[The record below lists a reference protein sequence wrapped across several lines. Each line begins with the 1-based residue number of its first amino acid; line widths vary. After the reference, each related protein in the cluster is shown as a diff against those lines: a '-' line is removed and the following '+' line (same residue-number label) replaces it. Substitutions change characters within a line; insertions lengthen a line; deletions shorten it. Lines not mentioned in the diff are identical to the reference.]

1 MSGTDIA
8 FFLLAL
14 AAIAGGVTMLQLT
27 NVVHMVVALVMTF
40 LGIAGL
46 YVLLSAE
53 FVAVV
58 QVLIYS
64 GAITIIM
71 LFAIMLTRHHRD
83 EKERQTTGG
92 VWHKT
97 VAAISVIAFGLAVYF
112 GIRRLDFGADG
123 SALSD
128 DNAKAIGKLLYS
140 YYTIPFEIVSVIL
153 LVALIGAI
161 VLAKKD
167 GKGAGDP

>member
-14 AAIAGGVTMLQLT
+14 TAIAGGVTMLQLT
-27 NVVHMVVALVMTF
+27 NVVHMVIALVMTF

-71 LFAIMLTRHHRD
+71 LFAIMLTRHHTD
-83 EKERQTTGG
+83 ERERQTTGG
-92 VWHKT
+92 VWHKA
-97 VAAISVIAFGLAVYF
+97 VAALSVIAFGLAVYF
-112 GIRRLDFGADG
+112 GIRQLDFGADG
-123 SALSD
+123 SALAG

-167 GKGAGDP
+167 GKGAEDE

>member
-27 NVVHMVVALVMTF
+27 NVVHMVIALVMTF

-71 LFAIMLTRHHRD
+71 LFAIMLTRHHGD
-83 EKERQTTGG
+83 DAERQTAVGI
-92 VWHKT
+92 WHKAV
-97 VAAISVIAFGLAVYF
+97 VAVSVLAFGLAVYF

-123 SALSD
+123 SALAA
-128 DNAKAIGKLLYS
+128 DNAREIGKWLYS

-161 VLAKKD
+161 VLARKD
-167 GKGAGDP
+167 GKEAEDE

>member
-14 AAIAGGVTMLQLT
+14 AAIAGAVMMLQLT
-27 NVVHMVVALVMTF
+27 NVVHMVLSLVMTF
-40 LGIAGL
+40 LAIAGL

-71 LFAIMLTRHHRD
+71 LFAIMLTRHHAD
-83 EKERQTTGG
+83 DKERQTTGG
-92 VWHKT
+92 VGHK
-97 VAAISVIAFGLAVYF
+97 AAAAFAVLAFGLAVYA
-112 GIRRLDFGADG
+112 GIRTLDFGADG
-123 SALSD
+123 SALPA
-128 DNAKAIGKLLYS
+128 DNAKAIGQWLYS
-140 YYTIPFEIVSVIL
+140 YYTIPFEIVSVLL

-167 GKGAGDP
+167 GKGAEDE